1 LFSQNVFTGIIDDS
15 GNIWDFVGGRKNAQI
30 GIDLQKEQALQKDL
44 VDLQEI
50 VDNYYSKLVELGVI
64 TRPKSAEEIAQEQIN
79 LIQNKLDE
87 QTAINLSLV
96 DTLQK
101 INEDLKEMRSEN
113 GTYGHDNKQ
122 SSSSTRKKPDRVK
135 KGD

>member
-101 INEDLKEMRSEN
+101 INEDLKEMRSGN
-113 GTYGHDNKQ
+113 GNYGHDNKQ
-122 SSSSTRKKPDRVK
+122 SSSSARKKSSGIK
-135 KGD
+135 AGD